1 MPDTSTA
8 PLGISNRFDVFSR
21 GVQPRQIV
29 FDHPSGNPIELL
41 TSAAVR

>member
-1 MPDTSTA
+1 MPDTSIA